1 MWFYSFIYIIYNN
14 PLILPFLFSLE
25 NVQHQK
31 LYWWCFWK
39 LCLISDCIRT
49 SSVSLGKWILCK
61 ICVLFCWMASTSTWC
76 GGSFLGSI
84 LRRDSKCL
92 VIFFSLLTF
101 KPQTQCRLRTEQT
114 LKKKTVNQQLLMS
127 VVIVGRKKKCKSNV
141 FIEEDM
147 QIRTAVKSL

>member
-101 KPQTQCRLRTEQT
+101 KPQTQCRMRTEQT
-114 LKKKTVNQQLLMS
+114 LKKKNSKPATLDVCCHCW
-127 VVIVGRKKKCKSNV
+127 KKKK
-141 FIEEDM
+141 M
-147 QIRTAVKSL
+147 